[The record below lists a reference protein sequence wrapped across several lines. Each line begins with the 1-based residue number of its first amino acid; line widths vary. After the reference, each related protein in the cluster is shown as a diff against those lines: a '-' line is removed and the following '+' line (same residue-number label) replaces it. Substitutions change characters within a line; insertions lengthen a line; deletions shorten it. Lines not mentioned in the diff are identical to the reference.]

1 MTKESRVLGDRY
13 ELGSRLGK
21 GGMATVFRGTD
32 RLLGR
37 TVAVKVLAAEFAN
50 DRKFVER
57 FQREA
62 QAAAGLNH
70 PNVVSVFDIG
80 SADGLH
86 YIVMEFVE
94 GRTLADIIREE
105 GALPPQR
112 AAEIAVAVCR
122 ALSTAHEKGM
132 VHRDVKPGNVL
143 LTPDDGVKVADFGIA
158 RVTAGEPL
166 TATGSVMGTA
176 SYLSPEQAKGE
187 KVDARSDIYSL
198 GCVLYEMLTGRAP
211 FEADTPVSIAYKHVE
226 EEPTAPSTVNP
237 AVPHELEAVVM
248 KALAKDPADRHHSTA
263 EMASDL
269 RQAAAAAA
277 DEATKV
283 ISPEDRTAVL
293 PVSPGGPASTAP
305 LPAPV
310 IREEWR
316 RFWPFAAAAGGLAI
330 LGIVLALTLGGDETP
345 APIGEQTAA
354 PSAPPATTPPPEPP
368 VTSVEDAFQSIA
380 LAVTAAVTGGTL
392 ESDDGQDLLGRAQ
405 EAVDKYQENKLEE
418 AVGKLGE
425 LETKVGELITEQK
438 ISEEAAGPILQAAE
452 ALRVAMQAA
461 PPPPGGGKGKGQGGD
476 GGEDD

>member
-1 MTKESRVLGDRY
+1 MSKDPRVLSGRY

-21 GGMATVFRGTD
+21 GGMASVFRGTD

-37 TVAVKVLAAEFAN
+37 TVAVKVLAPQFAE

-57 FQREA
+57 FRREA

-70 PNVVSVFDIG
+70 PNVVSVFDTG
-80 SADGLH
+80 SADGVH

-94 GRTLADIIREE
+94 GRTLADIIHEE
-105 GALPPQR
+105 GALPPRR

-122 ALSTAHEKGM
+122 ALSSAHEKGM

-143 LTPDDGVKVADFGIA
+143 ITPDGGVKVADFGIA
-158 RVTAGEPL
+158 RVAVGEPL
-166 TATGSVMGTA
+166 TVTGSVMGTA

-198 GCVLYEMLTGRAP
+198 GCVLYEMLTGRTP
-211 FEADTPVSIAYKHVE
+211 FEADSPVSIAYKHVE
-226 EEPTAPSTVNP
+226 EQPTAPSTVNP
-237 AVPHELEAVVM
+237 AVPRELGAVVM
-248 KALAKDPADRHHSTA
+248 KALAKDPADRQHGA
-263 EMASDL
+263 EDMAGDL
-269 RQAAAAAA
+269 RQAAATT
-277 DEATKV
+277 DGEATEV
-283 ISPEDRTAVL
+283 ISSEDRTAVL

-316 RFWPFAAAAGGLAI
+316 RFWPFAAAAAGLAI
-330 LGIVLALTLGGDETP
+330 LGIALALTLGGETP
-345 APIGEQTAA
+345 APTRGQTSPPA
-354 PSAPPATTPPPEPP
+354 SPPATTPSPTTPPTEPP
-368 VTSVEDAFQSIA
+368 VLSVDEAAQSLA

-392 ESDDGQDLLGRAQ
+392 ESDDGEDLLGRAQ
-405 EAVDKYQENKLEE
+405 DALGKYQEGKLDE

-425 LETKVGELITEQK
+425 LETKVGELIAEQK
-438 ISEEAAGPILQAAE
+438 ISQEAASPILQSSE
-452 ALRVAMQAA
+452 ALRAAMQAA
-461 PPPPGGGKGKGQGGD
+461 PPPTPAEGGGD

>member
-158 RVTAGEPL
+158 
-166 TATGSVMGTA
+166 
-176 SYLSPEQAKGE
+176 
-187 KVDARSDIYSL
+187 
-198 GCVLYEMLTGRAP
+198 
-211 FEADTPVSIAYKHVE
+211 
-226 EEPTAPSTVNP
+226 
-237 AVPHELEAVVM
+237 
-248 KALAKDPADRHHSTA
+248 
-263 EMASDL
+263 
-269 RQAAAAAA
+269 
-277 DEATKV
+277 
-283 ISPEDRTAVL
+283 
-293 PVSPGGPASTAP
+293 
-305 LPAPV
+305 
-310 IREEWR
+310 
-316 RFWPFAAAAGGLAI
+316 
-330 LGIVLALTLGGDETP
+330 
-345 APIGEQTAA
+345 
-354 PSAPPATTPPPEPP
+354 
-368 VTSVEDAFQSIA
+368 
-380 LAVTAAVTGGTL
+380 
-392 ESDDGQDLLGRAQ
+392 
-405 EAVDKYQENKLEE
+405 
-418 AVGKLGE
+418 
-425 LETKVGELITEQK
+425 
-438 ISEEAAGPILQAAE
+438 
-452 ALRVAMQAA
+452 
-461 PPPPGGGKGKGQGGD
+461 
-476 GGEDD
+476 